1 MRRPAAGVA
10 LQAMPLAGLSLADRQ
25 LLSAGDLS
33 HIFTRTEK
41 GILTMKPSL
50 ALAALGI
57 GLATPSAAASQP
69 WWLFDYRY
77 DADMRGH
84 PFCVSGASVIPKEN
98 GTPASFYE
106 AREHDPADGRPL
118 HPQLIDKGEEVD
130 VIADLV
136 PLGGG
141 PATDRVTSRF
151 FRTKEACVRGA
162 AEEEAEVAAEAEA
175 AKRKARAL
183 DKYR

>member
-1 MRRPAAGVA
+1 MK
-10 LQAMPLAGLSLADRQ
+10 LS
-25 LLSAGDLS
+25 
-33 HIFTRTEK
+33 F
-41 GILTMKPSL
+41 

-57 GLATPSAAASQP
+57 GLATSLAAAPQP
-69 WWLFDYRY
+69 WWSFDYRY

-84 PFCVSGASVIPKEN
+84 PFCVSGTSVIPKEN
-98 GTPASFYE
+98 GTPASLYE
-106 AREHDPADGRPL
+106 ARVHDPADGRPL
-118 HPQLIDKGEEVD
+118 HPQLVDKGEEVD

-141 PATDRVTSRF
+141 PATDRVSSRF
-151 FRTKEACVRGA
+151 FHTKEACVREA
-162 AEEEAEVAAEAEA
+162 AGEEAEVAAEGEA